1 MIHLNENIDG
11 NIPYEPDYINY
22 TNMTNEYQISP
33 DYLIL
38 DILAFG
44 LLFYAFGGP
53 ICNGIRKCK
62 DNVRGLV
69 DRGPLSDYLLARETE
84 LTEDSGDE
92 PCSICL
98 EEFVVPNRIIVLPCE
113 HKFHSD
119 CIKSWISQDSS
130 CPICRQRISTS
141 FGN

>member
-11 NIPYEPDYINY
+11 NVPYEPDYINY
-22 TNMTNEYQISP
+22 TNMTTEYQISP

-62 DNVRGLV
+62 DNVSEII

-84 LTEDSGDE
+84 LIEDIDDD

-141 FGN
+141 FRN

>member
-22 TNMTNEYQISP
+22 TNMTTEYEISP

-53 ICNGIRKCK
+53 ICNGIIKCK
-62 DNVRGLV
+62 DNVRRLV
-69 DRGPLSDYLLARETE
+69 DREPLSDYLLARETE
-84 LTEDSGDE
+84 LTEDSGGE

-98 EEFVVPNRIIVLPCE
+98 EEFVVPNRIIVLACE

-119 CIKSWISQDSS
+119 CIKSWILQESS

-141 FGN
+141 FIN